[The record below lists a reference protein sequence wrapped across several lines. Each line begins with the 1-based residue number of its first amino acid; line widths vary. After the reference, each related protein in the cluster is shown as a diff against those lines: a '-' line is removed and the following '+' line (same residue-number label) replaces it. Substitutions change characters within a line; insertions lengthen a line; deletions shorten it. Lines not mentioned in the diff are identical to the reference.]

1 MKTKRFDA
9 ALILILLT
17 AAFLNMY
24 NIWQDDTANQY
35 YLAAVKSMTQSFHNF
50 FYASFD
56 PSGFVTVDKPPVVL
70 WVQTIFALI
79 FGVHTWSVILPQAL
93 AGVGSVF
100 LLYRMIKPTFG
111 VGAARIAALVMAL
124 TPIAAAVSRTN
135 NIDSM
140 LVFTLLLGSACLLKA
155 VKQGKLV
162 WLLTAFALIGLAFN
176 MKMMQA
182 FMVLPAFV
190 IFYLIAS
197 RVALKKKIGSLILSL
212 VLLTGLSLSWAVAV
226 DSISPSSR
234 PYVGSSQTNSVL
246 ELAFGYNGTERLLG
260 QTTGLAKG
268 DMNAAGGGNMQNQDN
283 MQAPNGN
290 GSSFSQ
296 NGNQSFGNHSQ
307 APQPP
312 NGQTGASNGG
322 GGTPPTGGNGPGNG
336 GPGGGGGK
344 SMNMFGT
351 GDAGPLRLFQSA
363 LSGQISW
370 MLPFALIGLLGGI
383 VSWYRDR
390 RGQAAEM
397 KETLFWTAW
406 LVPVAGFFSIAG
418 FFHQYYLIMLAP
430 PIAALSGIGWHSM
443 YRLYKNNKD
452 WSSYLLPAA
461 VLITS
466 AFQVYILSAYTSQ
479 IGSVWMYVLGLLGLG
494 ITLAL
499 LMLKRN
505 HPFSKQLTILS
516 LCILLLTPVYWSAT
530 PLLYGGNSVLPES
543 GPQLKSSANGGNMFS
558 SEVDSGLLSYL
569 RKHNTG
575 EEYLFATLTTVTAAP
590 YIINENESVMAMGG
604 FNGTDPILT
613 VSELK
618 KLIKEGK
625 VKYFLLS
632 ENNSGNSELVSWI
645 KKNGKE
651 ISSEEYSSSSNSTN
665 STQQG
670 MMRGGPGGES
680 QQTLYLVE

>member
-226 DSISPSSR
+226 DSTSPSSR

-322 GGTPPTGGNGPGNG
+322 GGTPPPGGNGPGNG
-336 GPGGGGGK
+336 GHGGGGGK

-363 LSGQISW
+363 LSGQFSW

-383 VSWYRDR
+383 VSWYRNR

-443 YRLYKNNKD
+443 YRLYQNNKD

-461 VLITS
+461 VLITA

-516 LCILLLTPVYWSAT
+516 LCILLLTPIYWSAT

-651 ISSEEYSSSSNSTN
+651 ISSEEYSSSSSSINSGL
-665 STQQG
+665 QG
-670 MMRGGPGGES
+670 MGGGPGGES